1 MLNSFLGHIL
11 YSSFMKFGYT
21 ELKRA
26 GTNSSVDAL
35 DRRDLVK
42 KKKEGHLRT
51 ETSSPKPQ
59 VQKKQTNTGKRLFHW
74 MMADFVPYMRHRIA
88 TSTIKGFG

>member
-35 DRRDLVK
+35 GRRDLVK
-42 KKKEGHLRT
+42 KKGGSFKNRNILSQ
-51 ETSSPKPQ
+51 TSSPK
-59 VQKKQTNTGKRLFHW
+59 KKNK
-74 MMADFVPYMRHRIA
+74 HRK
-88 TSTIKGFG
+88 TSGSLDDGRYCPIHEA